1 MGSIDRYIFRTTL
14 ASFALVLVSLTGVIW
29 ITQALRGIDLMT
41 SQGQTILTFLG
52 ITSLVIPALVLI
64 IAPIALMIAISH
76 TLNKLATDS
85 EIIVMNAAG
94 LSPFRLFRPFFYAT
108 CVVALLVA
116 FIGAYLAPDG
126 MRRIKQWDAEITA
139 DVLTNILQPGRF
151 AQLDQNLTIRIRE
164 RQPGGVLAGIFVDD
178 RRDPKERV
186 TIIAD
191 HGTVL
196 KNDNGSFLM
205 LEDGNLERFEAGKRD
220 PALVA
225 FGRYA
230 FDMSKFS
237 QSGRDVALGIRERYI
252 WELVSPDADDP
263 MYKQLPGQFR
273 AELHDRFMAPIYPF
287 AFAVLTFAF
296 LGAPRTTRQ
305 SRNFSIGGSIFAVFG
320 LRMAGFACS
329 VMTVKTPARRADPIC
344 HAVRR
349 DRRRPVDDHRRRR
362 GRTAGRRCSRPSTDR
377 TRALRGCSDGRSQH
391 EHDDQHARALF
402 RRPLP
407 GRGGGRVCQH
417 LRAAGAGRLHRDG
430 AQDLGPGLGLAITVA
445 ETSLFRVPQLLEKL
459 MPFCVLI
466 GAMTCYLALSRRL
479 ELVVARAAGVSAW
492 QFIAPAL
499 ASAILLGVLATTA
512 YNPVSANLRELSKR
526 MEAEM
531 FGSAPGG
538 GIQDAA
544 GFWLN
549 QINSDGQSI
558 INAARSEQQGVRL
571 TGLTV
576 FRFDTDLQFKE
587 RIEARAA
594 SLEDG
599 RWAFK
604 SVRRYSLDKPPIDQ
618 ETYYLATTLT
628 PAQVRNSFSTPET
641 VSFWQLPGYI
651 RSSESSGFATAGY
664 RLQYHK
670 LIAQPFLLAA
680 MVMLAASVSLRFF
693 RMGGVQKMV
702 LSGVGAGFLLYVLSK
717 VTEDLSKAELMHP
730 IAAAWLPV
738 CVGGLTGFLALLYQ
752 EDG

>member
-1 MGSIDRYIFRTTL
+1 
-14 ASFALVLVSLTGVIW
+14 
-29 ITQALRGIDLMT
+29 
-41 SQGQTILTFLG
+41 
-52 ITSLVIPALVLI
+52 
-64 IAPIALMIAISH
+64 
-76 TLNKLATDS
+76 
-85 EIIVMNAAG
+85 
-94 LSPFRLFRPFFYAT
+94 
-108 CVVALLVA
+108 
-116 FIGAYLAPDG
+116 
-126 MRRIKQWDAEITA
+126 
-139 DVLTNILQPGRF
+139 
-151 AQLDQNLTIRIRE
+151 
-164 RQPGGVLAGIFVDD
+164 
-178 RRDPKERV
+178 
-186 TIIAD
+186 
-191 HGTVL
+191 
-196 KNDNGSFLM
+196 
-205 LEDGNLERFEAGKRD
+205 
-220 PALVA
+220 
-225 FGRYA
+225 
-230 FDMSKFS
+230 
-237 QSGRDVALGIRERYI
+237 
-252 WELVSPDADDP
+252 
-263 MYKQLPGQFR
+263 
-273 AELHDRFMAPIYPF
+273 
-287 AFAVLTFAF
+287 
-296 LGAPRTTRQ
+296 
-305 SRNFSIGGSIFAVFG
+305 
-320 LRMAGFACS
+320 
-329 VMTVKTPARRADPIC
+329 
-344 HAVRR
+344 
-349 DRRRPVDDHRRRR
+349 
-362 GRTAGRRCSRPSTDR
+362 
-377 TRALRGCSDGRSQH
+377 
-391 EHDDQHARALF
+391 
-402 RRPLP
+402 
-407 GRGGGRVCQH
+407 
-417 LRAAGAGRLHRDG
+417 
-430 AQDLGPGLGLAITVA
+430 
-445 ETSLFRVPQLLEKL
+445 
-459 MPFCVLI
+459 
-466 GAMTCYLALSRRL
+466 
-479 ELVVARAAGVSAW
+479 VVARAAGVSAW

-499 ASAILLGVLATTA
+499 ASAILLGLVATTA

-526 MEAEM
+526 MEAEL

-549 QINSDGQSI
+549 QINSEGQSI
-558 INAARSEQQGVRL
+558 INAARSEQQGERL

-587 RIEARAA
+587 RIEARSA

-618 ETYYLATTLT
+618 DTYYLATTLT